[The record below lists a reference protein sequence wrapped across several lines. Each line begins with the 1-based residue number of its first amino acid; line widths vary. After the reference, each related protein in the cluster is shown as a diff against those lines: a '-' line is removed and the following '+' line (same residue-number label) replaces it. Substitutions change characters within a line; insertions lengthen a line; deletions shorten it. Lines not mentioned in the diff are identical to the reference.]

1 MCVCVCVCVCVYK
14 PYVIMDTI
22 NLSNI
27 DISLS
32 IAFSKVRNPVAKF
45 LRSVDTLRFSDRLI
59 GDGG

>member
-1 MCVCVCVCVCVYK
+1 
-14 PYVIMDTI
+14 MDTI

-32 IAFSKVRNPVAKF
+32 IAFSKVRNPVATF